1 MGTGSQPAFNR
12 LGSHFMATGQ
22 FHEVFE
28 PVRKNKVPV
37 FSKKTAVAAVKPPV
51 FKHRRRP
58 FRVLVIPDKNTR
70 LTVIDFTGRADAY
83 LRPLMRRSDRLKMDL
98 IISGTG
104 ERPPFGGS
112 IKAFK
117 GNIEG
122 VVEPEGIRA
131 EYRSGR
137 ITDSGI

>member
-1 MGTGSQPAFNR
+1 
-12 LGSHFMATGQ
+12 MATGQ
-22 FHEVFE
+22 FHEVFA

-37 FSKKTAVAAVKPPV
+37 FSNQAAVAAVKPPV

-58 FRVLVIPDKNTR
+58 FRVLVIPDKNAR
-70 LTVIDFTGRADAY
+70 LTVFDFTGCADVY
-83 LRPLMRRSDRLKMDL
+83 LRPLMRRPDRLKMDL
-98 IISGTG
+98 IISGTA
-104 ERPPFGGS
+104 ERPPFGCS
-112 IKAFK
+112 IQAFK

-137 ITDSGI
+137 ITDSGV